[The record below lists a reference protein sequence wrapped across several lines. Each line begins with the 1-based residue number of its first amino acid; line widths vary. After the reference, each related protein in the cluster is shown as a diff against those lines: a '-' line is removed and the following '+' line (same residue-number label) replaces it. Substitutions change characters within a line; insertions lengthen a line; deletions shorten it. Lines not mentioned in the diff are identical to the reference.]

1 MFGGVKNDRCHI
13 SDSPA
18 ARRLGSYCP
27 VGRRKLVRMA
37 REGLASQDSGVE
49 KTAGEGALFKMG
61 DPFRMRRQEAAA
73 STSLEA

>member
-1 MFGGVKNDRCHI
+1 
-13 SDSPA
+13 
-18 ARRLGSYCP
+18 
-27 VGRRKLVRMA
+27 MA

-73 STSLEA
+73 STSLDAWIFVRARSNFEDNIRQALSTEYQ